1 MDSEIVDVVTDWESE
16 SYTGGYDGLRD
27 LADGEFTGAV
37 TEGSAWLFFLNGR
50 VVGAFDGGVDAF
62 EAADGTAFGAPD
74 PSLPLLFTMLATG
87 GETKAQYY
95 TEDTSLSS
103 ADDTLSAGSFTGYV
117 ELSENVFSGD
127 YYVVYYGG
135 RKLPCA
141 FVGQGRD
148 LLTGDEA
155 FSRAAD
161 ETGIYEVMDVDVEV
175 TELPEPDEPA
185 EPESDPDP
193 DAGSSGTAEPAE
205 PSTATTATTET
216 AEPTATE
223 TTETTDDT
231 PDGTAAA
238 TAQPPEGDDGTTES
252 PTDGGATAAPSAPA
266 PEAGAGTA
274 DPAGGAGATASESGT
289 TASESTPSGPEPAT
303 DPTTTEPTTRTAAER
318 EWQETRTI
326 PSLDPTE
333 SSTDGEPSGD
343 TTETESRSES
353 TSGGGTD
360 ARTSGRTV
368 GAPADG
374 GTRGQSADAGTQTDS
389 RARGGE
395 QSRGRSQAGG
405 GSRSDEQ
412 TAALRERVAELE
424 SERDDARDR
433 LQERESEL
441 EETEATVSQLR
452 EDNERLES
460 RVAELESELE
470 ETRER
475 LREFEAQRPDGDTEV
490 TPSAALSGTNL
501 FVRYDSKSDPTLE
514 TAHAETA
521 TRAQV
526 EENLRVEV
534 HTDFESEDAVVDG
547 ETYDEFLAG
556 TVEYN
561 FVGWVIRELLY
572 ELQETGAEGKLRDL
586 YDAIPKVD
594 RAELHGVVELVGD
607 DQKVEGERPFD
618 VILRDR
624 MGDPLV
630 VANVTDAREATAE
643 PEVTE
648 LISDARE
655 VAESRDSLGCAAYVS
670 ASFFEPRALEA
681 VTSETGG
688 GLLSR
693 NKRASYVKL
702 ARKQGFHLGLVESR
716 EEGFHFTVPEL

>member
-37 TEGSAWLFFLNGR
+37 TEGAAWLFFLNGR

-62 EAADGTAFGAPD
+62 EATDGTAFRAPD

-103 ADDTLSAGSFTGYV
+103 ADDTLSAGNFTGYV

-141 FVGQGRD
+141 FVGQSRD

-161 ETGIYEVMDVDVEV
+161 ETGIYEVMDVEVEI
-175 TELPEPDEPA
+175 TQLPEPAEPDEPD
-185 EPESDPDP
+185 EPDE
-193 DAGSSGTAEPAE
+193 AGAAAEPAE
-205 PSTATTATTET
+205 PDTTAAVEDEAEPGSTDTASTET
-216 AEPTATE
+216 DA
-223 TTETTDDT
+223 DDS
-231 PDGTAAA
+231 AAA
-238 TAQPPEGDDGTTES
+238 TAGTAATDGATPRSAGAGRPTEADA
-252 PTDGGATAAPSAPA
+252 PTDGGATTASSAPA
-266 PEAGAGTA
+266 R
-274 DPAGGAGATASESGT
+274 DPGGATE
-289 TASESTPSGPEPAT
+289 PEPASDAPESATTAT
-303 DPTTTEPTTRTAAER
+303 DHPTTER

-326 PSLDPTE
+326 PSLDPAE
-333 SSTDGEPSGD
+333 SSTDGKPSDSHDTGTRETTTGADRDATTGRAGD
-343 TTETESRSES
+343 
-353 TSGGGTD
+353 
-360 ARTSGRTV
+360 
-368 GAPADG
+368 
-374 GTRGQSADAGTQTDS
+374 TRGQSAEGGAA
-389 RARGGE
+389 ARG
-395 QSRGRSQAGG
+395 QAGAQTRRRG
-405 GSRSDEQ
+405 ENRSGRRSSSDEQ

-424 SERDDARDR
+424 SERDDARER
-433 LQERESEL
+433 LQETESEL
-441 EETEATVSQLR
+441 EETEATVSRLR

-460 RVAELESELE
+460 RVEELESELADA
-470 ETRER
+470 RER
-475 LREFEAQRPDGDTEV
+475 LREFEAERPDGDTEV
-490 TPSAALSGTNL
+490 TPATALSGTNL

-514 TAHAETA
+514 SAHDETA
-521 TRAQV
+521 TRTEV
-526 EENLRVEV
+526 EENLRVET
-534 HTDFESEDAVVDG
+534 HTDFESDDAVVAG
-547 ETYDEFLAG
+547 ESYDEFLAA
-556 TVEYN
+556 TVEYS
-561 FVGWVIRELLY
+561 FVDWVIRELLY
-572 ELQETGAEGKLRDL
+572 ELQQTGAEGKLRDL

-594 RAELHGVVELVGD
+594 RAELHGVVELVGE

-655 VAESRDSLGCAAYVS
+655 VAESRDSLGAAVYVS

-681 VTSETGG
+681 VTAETGG

-702 ARKQGFHLGLVESR
+702 ARKHGFHLGLVESR

>member
-50 VVGAFDGGVDAF
+50 IVGAFDGGVGAF
-62 EAADGTAFGAPD
+62 EATDGTAFRAPD

-103 ADDTLSAGSFTGYV
+103 ADDTLSAGNFTGYV

-141 FVGQGRD
+141 FVGQSRD

-161 ETGIYEVMDVDVEV
+161 ETGIYEVMDVDVEI
-175 TELPEPDEPA
+175 TQLPEPDEPD
-185 EPESDPDP
+185 EPEATDPPEGGTDTTGAGTAPEATEP
-193 DAGSSGTAEPAE
+193 DADDGAE
-205 PSTATTATTET
+205 PSPGDAAPDPTET
-216 AEPTATE
+216 ASATGSDDPPTATDGAAPRSPGGP
-223 TTETTDDT
+223 TETD
-231 PDGTAAA
+231 A
-238 TAQPPEGDDGTTES
+238 

-266 PEAGAGTA
+266 REATPEPEPEPEPE
-274 DPAGGAGATASESGT
+274 PAAS
-289 TASESTPSGPEPAT
+289 PSGPEPAT
-303 DPTTTEPTTRTAAER
+303 EPTRSTTESAATER

-326 PSLDPTE
+326 PSLDPSE
-333 SSTDGEPSGD
+333 SSTDGKPSGD
-343 TTETESRSES
+343 TGTGPRD
-353 TSGGGTD
+353 TSASADSDATSDTRERAAEGRGGTQSQ
-360 ARTSGRTV
+360 R
-368 GAPADG
+368 
-374 GTRGQSADAGTQTDS
+374 RGQAGATGRQAT
-389 RARGGE
+389 RARGQRRE
-395 QSRGRSQAGG
+395 EGRSTGG
-405 GSRSDEQ
+405 GRSTTDEQ
-412 TAALRERVAELE
+412 TVALRERVTELE
-424 SERDDARDR
+424 SERDDARER
-433 LQERESEL
+433 LQETESEL
-441 EETEATVSQLR
+441 EETEATVSRLR

-460 RVAELESELE
+460 RVEELESELADA
-470 ETRER
+470 RER
-475 LREFEAQRPDGDTEV
+475 LREFEAERPDGDTEV
-490 TPSAALSGTNL
+490 TPAAALSGTNL

-514 TAHAETA
+514 NAHDETA
-521 TRAQV
+521 TRTEV
-526 EENLRVEV
+526 EENLRVET
-534 HTDFESEDAVVDG
+534 HTDFESDDAVVAG
-547 ETYDEFLAG
+547 ESYDEFLTG
-556 TVEYN
+556 TVEYS
-561 FVGWVIRELLY
+561 FVDWVIRELLY

-594 RAELHGVVELVGD
+594 RAELHGAVELVGE

-655 VAESRDSLGCAAYVS
+655 VAESRDSLGAAVYVS

-681 VTSETGG
+681 VTAETGG

-702 ARKQGFHLGLVESR
+702 ARKRGFHLGLVESR